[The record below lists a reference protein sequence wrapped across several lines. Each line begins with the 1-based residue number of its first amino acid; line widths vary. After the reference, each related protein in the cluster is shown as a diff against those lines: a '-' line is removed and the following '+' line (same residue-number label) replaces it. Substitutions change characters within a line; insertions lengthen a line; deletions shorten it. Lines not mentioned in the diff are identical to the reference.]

1 MPAAGRR
8 AEFPWMFQSHEVWI
22 ITPGRSTKLCWGIC
36 RKLAVSVPEAA
47 TIIWPICLRLSNFP
61 VIDRAHVQDAGV
73 QSARKDGY
81 DLEGYPGRT
90 RTLFHMTD
98 EDAARLISRS
108 QTFRPG
114 TSGMFVEQNG
124 ITSALALATTP
135 ESRRIC
141 HAEYGVKYIPHHT
154 VIDGKTGNVVLN
166 FDGDVSEAL
175 DRLLRP

>member
-1 MPAAGRR
+1 MDAIAAHEFYAGRIN
-8 AEFPWMFQSHEVWI
+8 VVLI
-22 ITPGRSTKLCWGIC
+22 NI
-36 RKLAVSVPEAA
+36 
-47 TIIWPICLRLSNFP
+47 
-61 VIDRAHVQDAGV
+61 
-73 QSARKDGY
+73 
-81 DLEGYPGRT
+81 EGN
-90 RTLFHMTD
+90 
-98 EDAARLISRS
+98 A
-108 QTFRPG
+108 G

>member
-1 MPAAGRR
+1 MGINPGHPHALLQKKAPDLDCTMVQTGRPVKLSDITHNQRPTVVLFHTAWCGACQPAGRTMD
-8 AEFPWMFQSHEVWI
+8 AIAAHEFYA
-22 ITPGRSTKLCWGIC
+22 GRINVVLIN
-36 RKLAVSVPEAA
+36 
-47 TIIWPICLRLSNFP
+47 I
-61 VIDRAHVQDAGV
+61 
-73 QSARKDGY
+73 
-81 DLEGYPGRT
+81 EGN
-90 RTLFHMTD
+90 
-98 EDAARLISRS
+98 A
-108 QTFRPG
+108 G